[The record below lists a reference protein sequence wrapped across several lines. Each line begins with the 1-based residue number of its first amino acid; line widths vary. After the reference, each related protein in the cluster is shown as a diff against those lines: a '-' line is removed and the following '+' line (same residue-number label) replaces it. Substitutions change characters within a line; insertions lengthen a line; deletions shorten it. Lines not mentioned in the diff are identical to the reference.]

1 MKAEKLNLRKIHPE
15 SQPKDGYAHLR
26 KINLKKMLDDLTLP
40 EINRL
45 KDKLRDEG
53 FLEDHEKSKL
63 TNLNDKRLRITLEL
77 VKKEIDLLEKSSL
90 DNKDQSRLDD
100 LTQERNRIIAELSNQ
115 PKIKETKIS
124 GTKKFK

>member
-1 MKAEKLNLRKIHPE
+1 MKAEKLNFHKIHPE
-15 SQPKDGYAHLR
+15 PQPEDGYAHLT
-26 KINLKKMLDDLTLP
+26 KANLKEMLGWTLP

-45 KDKLRDEG
+45 KDKLKDEG

-77 VKKEIDLLEKSSL
+77 VKKEVDLLEKSPL
-90 DNKDQSRLDD
+90 DSKNQSRLDN